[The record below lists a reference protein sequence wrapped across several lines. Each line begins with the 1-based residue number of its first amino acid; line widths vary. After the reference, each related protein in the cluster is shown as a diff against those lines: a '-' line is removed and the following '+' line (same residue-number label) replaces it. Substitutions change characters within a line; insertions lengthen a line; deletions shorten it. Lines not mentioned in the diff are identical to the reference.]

1 LARSLKKWFM
11 LQVWRIQ
18 QVAQVLTIMLLAIN
32 LSLQLYGFISWRKGS
47 LFSTPYSGVP
57 MILLVTVAIIW
68 GFAIVWDMR
77 FKMWREQQA
86 VVVERNPYAK
96 ERMTSK
102 ELVVYGITWLPLLD
116 QLAKQNPEI
125 RPAAEAMRNWLKQ
138 AAKEDPIATA
148 DMKDILNLITK
159 DPSKVLDLEK

>member
-1 LARSLKKWFM
+1 MARSLKKWFM

-125 RPAAEAMRNWLKQ
+125 KPAAEAMRNWLKQ

>member
-47 LFSTPYSGVP
+47 FFSTPYSGVP

-125 RPAAEAMRNWLKQ
+125 KPAAEAMRNWLKQ

>member
-1 LARSLKKWFM
+1 M

-138 AAKEDPIATA
+138 ASKEDPIATA
-148 DMKDILNLITK
+148 DMKEILNLITK

>member
-1 LARSLKKWFM
+1 LAGGIKKWFM
-11 LQVWRIQ
+11 LQMWRVQ
-18 QVAQVLTIMLLAIN
+18 QVAQVLTIILLALN

-47 LFSTPYSGVP
+47 FFSTPYAGVP
-57 MILLVTVAIIW
+57 LILLVTVAIIW

-77 FKMWREQQA
+77 FKMWREQMA

-102 ELVVYGITWLPLLD
+102 ELVFYGITWLPVLE
-116 QLAKQNPEI
+116 QLAKQNPEVK
-125 RPAAEAMRNWLKQ
+125 PAAEAMRNWLKQ

-148 DMKDILNLITK
+148 DMKEILDLIAK

>member
-125 RPAAEAMRNWLKQ
+125 KPAAEAMRNWLKQ

>member
-1 LARSLKKWFM
+1 MARSLKKWFM

-47 LFSTPYSGVP
+47 FFSTPYSGVP

-125 RPAAEAMRNWLKQ
+125 KPAAEAMRNWLKQ